1 MFNHASVQTNKFQ
14 IEHVSGTELYLSVLC
29 TLFQVGV
36 HAPDLHV
43 RSLHSHHEVS
53 ERSHVDLS
61 AKVCIPS
68 GHNEENSFIPRCLGP
83 DLLRKESYRTRRDD
97 VV

>member
-1 MFNHASVQTNKFQ
+1 MDLSHSIYHALLQTNKFQ

-36 HAPDLHV
+36 HTPDLHV

-53 ERSHVDLS
+53 RCSRVELS
-61 AKVCIPS
+61 AKVCIPL
-68 GHNEENSFIPRCLGP
+68 GHNEENKFTPRRLG
-83 DLLRKESYRTRRDD
+83 SG
-97 VV
+97 